1 MNPGRRRLAGL
12 ALGALA
18 AAVGAC
24 SGRALRAEPDGLVE
38 LASGRSLDVAALLA
52 QLRSADVVLL
62 GEQHDNPHHHARR
75 GELVVALA
83 GSGAAVVAEHLR
95 RGAQVAFGA
104 DLVAS
109 LADAGFD
116 ARGWSWPLHEPLF
129 AALARSGLAL
139 HGGNLTPEQARAI
152 ARGGESALPPD
163 LAARLAAA
171 PLSPAAAARLDE
183 ALMDGHCGLLPA
195 RALPG
200 LRAAQRA
207 RDAAM
212 LQALQG
218 CGGRP
223 ALLLAGNGHVRLDY
237 GVGQLLRTAA
247 PAARVLAIGFGELG
261 ETRLPEASVYTH
273 YWRTPAV
280 ERGDPCERLRRRG

>member
-18 AAVGAC
+18 AATGAC
-24 SGRALRAEPDGLVE
+24 GSRALRAEADSLVE
-38 LASGRSLDVAALLA
+38 LASGRALEAAELLA
-52 QLRSADVVLL
+52 QLRAADVVLL

-75 GELVVALA
+75 GELVAALA

-95 RGAQVAFGA
+95 RGAQVGFGA
-104 DLVAS
+104 DLAAS
-109 LADAGFD
+109 LAAAGFD
-116 ARGWSWPLHEPLF
+116 ARGWAWPLHEPLF

-139 HGGNLTPEQARAI
+139 RGGNLTPEQARAI
-152 ARGGESALPPD
+152 ARGGEAALPPD
-163 LAARLAAA
+163 LAVLLAAA
-171 PLSPAAAARLDE
+171 PLPAAAAERLDA

-218 CGGRP
+218 SGGRP

-237 GVGQLLRTAA
+237 GVGQLLRVIE
-247 PAARVLAIGFGELG
+247 PRARVLAIGFGEHG
-261 ETRLPEASVYTH
+261 QTRLPETTVYTH